1 MERKTEI
8 VMRKGAVV
16 RNTLETQI
24 SLEWSLDGEGL
35 STISTGQGFLDHMLT
50 LLGRHS
56 NSDLVIKATGDL
68 YVDAHHTTEDVG
80 IALGTALKEALGTK
94 AGIRRYGCFTLP
106 MDETLVT
113 VAVDLGGRPF
123 YVSNAKFPTP
133 RVGDFDT
140 ELVDDFWQGFS
151 TAAMCNLHV
160 KLEYGR
166 NSHHI
171 AEAIFKCA
179 ARALRMA
186 WEIDPNQKGVPT
198 TKGVL

>member
-1 MERKTEI
+1 
-8 VMRKGAVV
+8 MRKQSIQ

-24 SLEWSLDGEGL
+24 SLEWNLDGEGL

-50 LLGRHS
+50 LLAKHS
-56 NSDLVIKATGDL
+56 GTDLILKATGDL
-68 YVDAHHTTEDVG
+68 HVDAHHTTEDIG
-80 IALGTALKEALGTK
+80 IALGTALKDALGNK

-123 YVSNAKFPTP
+123 FVCNAEFPTP

-140 ELVDDFWQGFS
+140 ELVYDFWQGFS
-151 TAAMCNLHV
+151 TAAMCNLHI

-171 AEAIFKCA
+171 AEAIYKCT
-179 ARALRMA
+179 ARALRAA
-186 WEIDPNQKGVPT
+186 WEIDPKEKGIPS
-198 TKGVL
+198 TKGSL